1 MYLLFFI
8 LGALFVSF
16 ISPIL
21 EELCNLLLVII
32 ETQKGRFNLKIS
44 EYNKRIMKLKGEE
57 EEKEPANIIGFQY
70 IPEEEEEIDD
80 MQEEVDD

>member
-1 MYLLFFI
+1 LYLLFFI
-8 LGALFVSF
+8 LGALFISF
-16 ISPIL
+16 INPIL

-44 EYNKRIMKLKGEE
+44 EYNKQIMKLKEE
-57 EEKEPANIIGFQY
+57 EEKEPANVIGFQY
-70 IPEEEEEIDD
+70 IPEEEDD

>member
-16 ISPIL
+16 INPIL

-44 EYNKRIMKLKGEE
+44 EYNKQIMKLKEE
-57 EEKEPANIIGFQY
+57 EEKEPANVIGFQY
-70 IPEEEEEIDD
+70 IPEEEEDDD